1 MRVDTYQQCIEII
14 KAGRQFD
21 AFNTNHLKSMCGY
34 HKLLSRRMLVILI
47 DLGCVNYLGE
57 MKKDG
62 KGHAISHY
70 QVTPYAITKLK
81 QSIEKERKEKERQ
94 KAIKAKAKLKA
105 QLKAQ
110 QPAKP
115 KKVDEIKKCEPEP
128 QFECGIKVVEKAY
141 VGDMGNQ
148 SLKQLDQLLAGVRP

>member
-1 MRVDTYQQCIEII
+1 MRSDTYQQCIEII
-14 KAGRQFD
+14 KAGRQLD
-21 AFNTNHLKSMCGY
+21 TFNTNHLKSVCGY

-47 DLGCVNYLGE
+47 DLGCVKYLGE

-62 KGHAISHY
+62 RGHAISHY

-81 QSIEKERKEKERQ
+81 RSIEKERQEKERQ
-94 KAIKAKAKLKA
+94 QAIKAKAKLKA
-105 QLKAQ
+105 QP
-110 QPAKP
+110 PAEP

-141 VGDMGNQ
+141 IGDMGSQ
-148 SLKQLDQLLAGVRP
+148 SLKQLDQLLAGVRS

>member
-21 AFNTNHLKSMCGY
+21 AFNTNHLKSVCGY
-34 HKLLSRRMLVILI
+34 HKLLSRRMLTILVE
-47 DLGCVNYLGE
+47 LGCVKYLGE

-62 KGHAISHY
+62 KGHAINHY

-94 KAIKAKAKLKA
+94 QAIKAKAK
-105 QLKAQ
+105 LKAQ

-141 VGDMGNQ
+141 IGDMGNQ
-148 SLKQLDQLLAGVRP
+148 SLKQLDQLLAEVRA

>member
-1 MRVDTYQQCIEII
+1 MRSDTYQQCIEII

-21 AFNTNHLKSMCGY
+21 TFNTNHLKSVCGY

-47 DLGCVNYLGE
+47 DLGCVKYLGE

-62 KGHAISHY
+62 KGQAMSHY

-81 QSIEKERKEKERQ
+81 QSIEKERQ
-94 KAIKAKAKLKA
+94 QAIKAKAKLKS
-105 QLKAQ
+105 
-110 QPAKP
+110 QPPSEP
-115 KKVDEIKKCEPEP
+115 KKVDEIKKCEPES

-141 VGDMGNQ
+141 IGDMGSQ
-148 SLKQLDQLLAGVRP
+148 PLKQLDQLLAGVR

>member
-1 MRVDTYQQCIEII
+1 MRSDTYQQCIEII
-14 KAGRQFD
+14 KAGRQLD
-21 AFNTNHLKSMCGY
+21 TFNTNHLKSVCGY
-34 HKLLSRRMLVILI
+34 HKLLSRRMLIILI
-47 DLGCVNYLGE
+47 DLGCVKYLGE

-81 QSIEKERKEKERQ
+81 QSIEKERLEKERQ
-94 KAIKAKAKLKA
+94 QAMKAKAKLKS
-105 QLKAQ
+105 
-110 QPAKP
+110 QPPAEP
-115 KKVDEIKKCEPEP
+115 KKVDEIKKCEPES

-141 VGDMGNQ
+141 IGDMGNQ

>member
-1 MRVDTYQQCIEII
+1 MRRDTYQQCIEII

-21 AFNTNHLKSMCGY
+21 TFNTNHLKSACGY

-47 DLGCVNYLGE
+47 DLGCVKYLGE

-81 QSIEKERKEKERQ
+81 QSIEKERQEKERQ
-94 KAIKAKAKLKA
+94 QAIKAKARLKA
-105 QLKAQ
+105 QPTAE
-110 QPAKP
+110 P
-115 KKVDEIKKCEPEP
+115 KKVDEIKKCEPES

-141 VGDMGNQ
+141 IGDMGNQ
-148 SLKQLDQLLAGVRP
+148 SLKQLDQLLAGVRQ